1 MKKSVSDFFKYN
13 YKIGAANAWK
23 YIIDAYNHKEKYN
36 HDILNIDI
44 DIIKLMLGLTDE
56 KIEKKYKY
64 NNSYYDNK
72 DRDTHAT
79 IVAKSFYHV
88 VSYISGKEI
97 DKNLIPTKLKS
108 DNKIKNK
115 SEVATQTQSDDKIK
129 YTFTESLH
137 EIAKQNLYSAYIN
150 DEYIESMEN
159 KNNDVIR
166 NRQPFIGIITLWVL
180 PQNLIRG

>member
-1 MKKSVSDFFKYN
+1 MKKNVSDFFKYN
-13 YKIGAANAWK
+13 HKIGAANAWK
-23 YIIDAYNHKEKYN
+23 YIIDAYNHKEKHN

-44 DIIKLMLGLTDE
+44 DIIKLMLGLIDE
-56 KIEKKYKY
+56 KIEKDDYNKMNRIEKKYI
-64 NNSYYDNK
+64 
-72 DRDTHAT
+72 DTNAT

-97 DKNLIPTKLKS
+97 DKNLIPFKLKS
-108 DNKIKNK
+108 NDKIKNK
-115 SEVATQTQSDDKIK
+115 SEVAAQTQSDDKIK

-159 KNNDVIR
+159 KNNNVIR
-166 NRQPFIGIITLWVL
+166 NRQPFIGIITLWIL
-180 PQNLIRG
+180 PQNLMRG

>member
-1 MKKSVSDFFKYN
+1 MFNKLEINKIITKAKEKEKNEYNFLNSEKDINNFLNQYFTFSSDFYIMKKSVSDFFRYN

-97 DKNLIPTKLKS
+97 DKNLIPFKLKS

-115 SEVATQTQSDDKIK
+115 SEVATQT
-129 YTFTESLH
+129 
-137 EIAKQNLYSAYIN
+137 
-150 DEYIESMEN
+150 
-159 KNNDVIR
+159 
-166 NRQPFIGIITLWVL
+166 
-180 PQNLIRG
+180 